1 MRRAGS
7 GLIFGSENIAV
18 LAAVAVVPEPAT
30 WAIML
35 IGFLGVGFAFHRS
48 RRKLSFG

>member
-1 MRRAGS
+1 
-7 GLIFGSENIAV
+7 V
-18 LAAVAVVPEPAT
+18 AAVPEPAT